1 MKHCGQCCLTLI
13 QPFVPFDSPN
23 CSQTWRFLIS
33 NEKIEFLSLT
43 GESVTMGG
51 NYRWKKVY
59 FSCKANFDQS
69 CKKTF
74 LREGINKTIANESE
88 RHCGKYLRKKPQLAL
103 KLDNTKKLVEII
115 AQFKLIYQVVTWF
128 IDICTRKTWRLI
140 EGHSRSVDQ
149 KMSKEVNGTNANQ
162 NITKKIFITDMYQ
175 VGFIYSDFCFSLSS
189 PKLHRQQLTCTTE
202 MKISLGRSSFLSC
215 IRVLFQKN
223 QRICINLYTFL
234 FLFE

>member
-1 MKHCGQCCLTLI
+1 M
-13 QPFVPFDSPN
+13 
-23 CSQTWRFLIS
+23 
-33 NEKIEFLSLT
+33 
-43 GESVTMGG
+43 
-51 NYRWKKVY
+51 
-59 FSCKANFDQS
+59 
-69 CKKTF
+69 
-74 LREGINKTIANESE
+74 REGINKTIANESE
-88 RHCGKYLRKKPQLAL
+88 RYWGKYLRKKPQLAL

-115 AQFKLIYQVVTWF
+115 AQFKLIYQEVVTWF

-149 KMSKEVNGTNANQ
+149 RMSKEVNGTNANQ

-215 IRVLFQKN
+215 IRVPFQKN
-223 QRICINLYTFL
+223 QRIYINLHTFL
-234 FLFE
+234 FFLFE